1 MGLQT
6 GLTPWIGTSLVDFI
20 DVFSIT
26 EAISAMGVTGL
37 LVLIIIGGMKRWW
50 VFGWIYREKNDECEK
65 WKDLAL
71 RTLSTSEDIA
81 DAVEKNELRHN
92 RK

>member
-26 EAISAMGVTGL
+26 EALSAMGVTGL

-50 VFGWIYREKNDECEK
+50 VFGWIYREKHDECER

-71 RTLSTSEDIA
+71 RSLSVSEDIA
-81 DAVEKNELRHN
+81 DVVEKNELNHKR
-92 RK
+92 